1 MYVYTSTVSILSDS
15 EHVLISDSDP
25 DPPNWWIQSLELYEC
40 DRQSLQPG
48 VDLTGNVINAAQRVL
63 KRQFR
68 VDGFQN
74 TTLADSLKFSVVSPY
89 KLCVQVLHTGVYS
102 LYGRCYINF
111 VWSKLWPDHF
121 YVVFRRGEPLL
132 V

>member
-25 DPPNWWIQSLELYEC
+25 DPPNSNWWIQSLELYEC

-48 VDLTGNVINAAQRVL
+48 VDLTGNVINTAQRVL
-63 KRQFR
+63 KRQFS

-74 TTLADSLKFSVVSPY
+74 TTLADSLKISVVSPY

-102 LYGRCYINF
+102 LYGCWVKAMASSLGPRP
-111 VWSKLWPDHF
+111 S
-121 YVVFRRGEPLL
+121 LL
-132 V
+132 RAYNLMYDL